1 MKRGLATKTTP
12 ASKPVATP
20 ARATGDGDSSSQLS
34 VDKDIIMGW
43 LVTKTCC
50 ISRCDLKL
58 SQTIPKSNPIRIIIH
73 YLISLKCFWKTPE
86 GPILGTS

>member
-1 MKRGLATKTTP
+1 MKRTLATKTTP

-20 ARATGDGDSSSQLS
+20 ARATGDDDRSNQLS

-50 ISRCDLKL
+50 IRCDLKL
-58 SQTIPKSNPIRIIIH
+58 SQTIPKSNPIRII
-73 YLISLKCFWKTPE
+73 YT
-86 GPILGTS
+86 T